1 MNSEFHLTEC
11 YCSFRMDKCFSSL
24 QLIFPFIITGNLLT
38 FCLFRLLIIST
49 NLGVTWPN
57 GIIWLTLVTIVKRW
71 INQYLLW
78 NQIMINI
85 LSFKHSGQ
93 FPSMQSFELEL
104 HVCVSTRSWAVGH
117 NTSLNFKLEFIPFA
131 KSEAFSQT

>member
-38 FCLFRLLIIST
+38 FSVSFSVAYYFHQFGSHLTEWYHLINFGYHCKKVNKST
-49 NLGVTWPN
+49 SALKSDNDSPG
-57 GIIWLTLVTIVKRW
+57 
-71 INQYLLW
+71 
-78 NQIMINI
+78 
-85 LSFKHSGQ
+85 FKHSGQ